1 MKGNIGIE
9 TSYIINKRFETQ
21 EFNNNNFKLSN
32 FYDDFFK
39 LNLFPRSEPIIL
51 VGPSSYKIELG
62 IFFLESVYNNAIN
75 IINLNKKTKIEEL
88 LGSEKVFLTKD
99 EINFNLDLLSKIS
112 HNDYIK
118 EELLEKMDDIERK
131 IRKEYFPP
139 IIIKIIDNII
149 NNIKNKDLEK
159 KLKNVFVPGSI
170 LSSILRQE
178 CIIFKNIDQFS
189 MEVFDRFK

>member
-1 MKGNIGIE
+1 
-9 TSYIINKRFETQ
+9 
-21 EFNNNNFKLSN
+21 
-32 FYDDFFK
+32 
-39 LNLFPRSEPIIL
+39 
-51 VGPSSYKIELG
+51 
-62 IFFLESVYNNAIN
+62 
-75 IINLNKKTKIEEL
+75 
-88 LGSEKVFLTKD
+88 
-99 EINFNLDLLSKIS
+99 
-112 HNDYIK
+112 
-118 EELLEKMDDIERK
+118 MDDIERK